1 MRRWGFQSSVA
12 CYLQL
17 LHFLFLCITNTF
29 RLTQKCLKQMYGT
42 RSGWTFISGT
52 LQCSC
57 LSPFVSSTLFSGCG
71 PSEPCDKRCYPCN
84 KCNIINLTYLFVGVT
99 EGCQSMPV
107 CVPDPCPDTHWCHDV
122 WRAHACLLR
131 LCTSKPCENGGTC
144 YEGVDSTGVNKYRCV
159 CTPEFQGAHCETGR
173 AVVANSP
180 DPTLQKGLIIGKNS
194 LIV

>member
-1 MRRWGFQSSVA
+1 
-12 CYLQL
+12 
-17 LHFLFLCITNTF
+17 
-29 RLTQKCLKQMYGT
+29 
-42 RSGWTFISGT
+42 
-52 LQCSC
+52 
-57 LSPFVSSTLFSGCG
+57 
-71 PSEPCDKRCYPCN
+71 
-84 KCNIINLTYLFVGVT
+84 
-99 EGCQSMPV
+99 MPV
-107 CVPDPCPDTHWCHDV
+107 CVPDPCTDTHWCHDV